1 MALPNDPIMLYS
13 AVNMLLRDGG
23 ITLDELSRR
32 EDIDKETLTEKL
44 RRAGFEYD
52 PDVRQFR

>member
-52 PDVRQFR
+52 PDVR

>member
-13 AVNMLLRDGG
+13 AVNMRLRDGG
-23 ITLDELSRR
+23 LTLDELCRR
-32 EDIDKETLTEKL
+32 EDIDPAALTEKL
-44 RRAGFEYD
+44 RAAGFEYD